1 MSKMNYSGTKYKI
14 LSLRAPYVGYTKAKR
29 AKKVQTVLN
38 MFNKINNYL

>member
-14 LSLRAPYVGYTKAKR
+14 LSLRAPYVGYPKTKC

-38 MFNKINNYL
+38 KFNKTNNYL